1 MKTRHKVLLSAVLG
15 AFAVAS
21 AFAFTACDED
31 HVHNYGS
38 WVVTAPTQTG
48 GGLPLKLARIATNP

>member
-48 GGLPLKLARIATNP
+48 GGDCH